1 MSEACGANHQT
12 LSAEVLTRMLHA
24 IDALDWDGV
33 RAAFAPEIHTDYTS
47 LWGGE
52 PAVVTADDLITGW
65 QELAHGFDATQH
77 LTGPILT
84 VDGRLH
90 THVRAHHWLDGEA
103 WTVFG
108 HYIAVVTDGRIAV
121 LTLQTYQQ
129 EGNRELPGRARAL
142 SSAGNPR
149 RPFTPGGAS

>member
-1 MSEACGANHQT
+1 VSD
-12 LSAEVLTRMLHA
+12 VLTRMLHA

-33 RAAFAPEIHTDYTS
+33 RAAFAEEVDTDYTS

-52 PAVVTADDLITGW
+52 PAVVSIDDLIAGW
-65 QELAHGFDATQH
+65 QALADGLDATQH

-84 VDGRLH
+84 VNGRLE
-90 THVRAHHWLDGEA
+90 THIRASHWLDGEG

-108 HYIAVVTDGRIAV
+108 HYIARVEDGRIAA

-129 EGNRELPGRARAL
+129 EGNRDIPDRARAL
-142 SSAGNPR
+142 TAGGQARRTR
-149 RPFTPGGAS
+149 RPPA